1 MDLSSGLALAHDFLV
16 YFDICYQI
24 VHQTYVFFTGAILM
38 ISLFYLLTSPENL
51 IQKLSNLSSRLHV
64 TCSQN

>member
-24 VHQTYVFFTGAILM
+24 VHQTYVSFL
-38 ISLFYLLTSPENL
+38 PEL
-51 IQKLSNLSSRLHV
+51 Y
-64 TCSQN
+64 